1 MSFETVKESLIEESI
16 VDIKKKQI
24 EEIANNLL
32 IDKENVNLSDLAK
45 TYPNFEYVEEATSS
59 LIGSFTSIG
68 RSNYVAGALLNSK
81 QGDFFGPLP
90 TIRGQVFVKV
100 LNIDEVDE
108 KDFNEKKE
116 ALKFSLI
123 IQRQNLIW
131 SNWLQALRDNSD
143 IEDNRFDFY

>member
-1 MSFETVKESLIEESI
+1 V
-16 VDIKKKQI
+16 
-24 EEIANNLL
+24 
-32 IDKENVNLSDLAK
+32 LS
-45 TYPNFEYVEEATSS
+45 
-59 LIGSFTSIG
+59 
-68 RSNYVAGALLNSK
+68 
-81 QGDFFGPLP
+81 
-90 TIRGQVFVKV
+90 
-100 LNIDEVDE
+100 IDEVDE